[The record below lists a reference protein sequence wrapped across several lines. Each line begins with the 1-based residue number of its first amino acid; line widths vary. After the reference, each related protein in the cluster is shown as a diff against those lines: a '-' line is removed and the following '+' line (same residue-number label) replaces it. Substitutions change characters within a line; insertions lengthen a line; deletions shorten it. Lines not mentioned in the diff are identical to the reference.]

1 MNEYVLHEQ
10 LLAMESILGEYT
22 AAEELRQQ
30 VRQTVERIKTQLYRV
45 AVIGEFKRGKSSLV
59 NAIIGAQVLPTDI
72 LPMTA
77 AVTRVTYGEK
87 RKITIHFK
95 DGTTQERSVEELID
109 FATKFDAQKEQTAL
123 KIREIEVCYPSVF
136 CKHHIDILDTPGL
149 NDNASM
155 TQVTLGVLGEV
166 DAALMVIS
174 ANAPL
179 SMTEQQ
185 LILTLIQTPGI
196 RHIIFAVTHIDAVS
210 NRVSRQNQM
219 LEFIRNRIQTNL
231 WDAAREA
238 FAQEPQLLQ
247 KAEAILSQPDIF
259 GVSSVLALEGFLH
272 DDEQML
278 EDSRFPLFK
287 NELLALLTAAQ
298 SSDVQTRTVELACR
312 LRKELPLWKKEQE
325 DVLLGQKSRQE
336 QLLDSLRDFRLTS
349 PQAVRVLLDEL
360 EQELTDLGLS
370 PQMPLPSLAAELAR
384 PFITLLSSIDA
395 QSNSHEAVL
404 DALNTAREDT
414 LAVARD
420 LTGQIR
426 EAACAAME
434 KVFEAFWKL
443 QPSGCFPER
452 SFCGNL
458 SDLMTGFHFPEFS
471 WSEEPVPKLES
482 LMDVHVM
489 PYVHKAI
496 ACSVE
501 DYFRGLKDYVRLFGN
516 ALTDLNRRDR
526 ENTEPDNR
534 ITQEISRLDIHL
546 EVLRQRHQ
554 FSRQRLEH
562 ICLALELP
570 PEEKG
575 VDAP

>member
-10 LLAMESILGEYT
+10 LLAMESILGEYP

-30 VRQTVERIKTQLYRV
+30 VRQTVDRIKTQLYRV

-123 KIREIEVCYPSVF
+123 TIREIEVCYPSVF

-185 LILTLIQTPGI
+185 LILTLIRTPGI
-196 RHIIFAVTHIDAVS
+196 RHILFAVTHIDAVS

-219 LEFIRNRIQTNL
+219 LDFIRNRIQTDL

-238 FAQEPQLLQ
+238 FAGDEQLLR
-247 KAEAILSQPDIF
+247 KAEGILSQPDIY

-298 SSDVQTRTVELACR
+298 SSDVQARTVELASR
-312 LRKELPLWKKEQE
+312 LRRELPLWKKAQQ
-325 DVLLGQKSRQE
+325 DTLLDQKARQE

-349 PQAVRVLLDEL
+349 PQAVGDLLDAL
-360 EQELTDLGLS
+360 ERELTDLGLF
-370 PQMPLPSLAAELAR
+370 PQEPLPSLSAELAR
-384 PFITLLSSIDA
+384 PFIAHLSAIEA
-395 QSNSHEAVL
+395 QNNSHEAVL
-404 DALNTAREDT
+404 DALRAGKEAALTA
-414 LAVARD
+414 ARD

-426 EAACAAME
+426 EVTWNALE
-434 KVFEAFWKL
+434 KTFEAFWQL
-443 QPSGCFPER
+443 QPPGCFPER
-452 SFCGNL
+452 SFCGPL
-458 SDLMTGFHFPEFS
+458 SDLMMGFHFPEFS
-471 WSEEPVPKLES
+471 WSEDPIPKLES
-482 LMDVHVM
+482 LLEVHVM
-489 PYVHKAI
+489 PYIHKAI

-501 DYFRGLKDYVRLFGN
+501 DYLRELQGYVRLFGN

-534 ITQEISRLDIHL
+534 MNQEISRLNIHL
-546 EVLRQRHQ
+546 EVLRQRHLL
-554 FSRQRLEH
+554 SRQKLEH
-562 ICLALELP
+562 ICFALELP

-575 VDAP
+575 VAAR

>member
-10 LLAMESILGEYT
+10 LLAMEGILAEYD
-22 AAEELRQQ
+22 AAEGLRLQ
-30 VRQTVERIKTQLYRV
+30 VRQTVERLKSQLYRV

-95 DGTTQERSVEELID
+95 DGSVQERSVEELID

-123 KIREIEVCYPSVF
+123 TIREIEVCYPSVF

-179 SMTEQQ
+179 SLTEQN
-185 LILTLIQTPGI
+185 LILTLIRTPGI

-210 NRVSRQNQM
+210 NRVARQNKV
-219 LEFIRNRIQTNL
+219 LDFIRNRIQTDL
-231 WDAAREA
+231 WDAAREQ
-238 FAQEPQLLQ
+238 FAQDPQLLQ
-247 KAEAILSQPDIF
+247 KAETILSQPDIY

-298 SSDVQTRTVELACR
+298 SSDIQAQTLELACK
-312 LRKELPLWKKEQE
+312 LCKELPLWNESQLQQFASQKQKLEENLESLYQFRTGSLQE
-325 DVLLGQKSRQE
+325 LEVLLKDLQE
-336 QLLDSLRDFRLTS
+336 QLTDMGLA
-349 PQAVRVLLDEL
+349 PQDI
-360 EQELTDLGLS
+360 
-370 PQMPLPSLAAELAR
+370 LPSLAAELAR
-384 PFITLLSSIDA
+384 PFIAHLSSIHA
-395 QSNSHEAVL
+395 QYNSHSAVADALQAGKVQALDVSQELILEIQEAVYA
-404 DALNTAREDT
+404 ALANTVKKFLALHPADCFRETPFSEDFAS
-414 LAVARD
+414 L
-420 LTGQIR
+420 LSGI
-426 EAACAAME
+426 
-434 KVFEAFWKL
+434 AFPQFTWTVD
-443 QPSGCFPER
+443 PVPAFP
-452 SFCGNL
+452 
-458 SDLMTGFHFPEFS
+458 DLMQ
-471 WSEEPVPKLES
+471 
-482 LMDVHVM
+482 VHVM

-496 ACSVE
+496 SGSLE
-501 DYFRGLKDYVRLFGN
+501 DLFLRLQDYIRVFEDAML
-516 ALTDLNRRDR
+516 DQNRQDR
-526 ENTEPDNR
+526 ENTQPETR
-534 ITQEISRLDIHL
+534 LKQELSRLEIHA

-554 FSRQRLEH
+554 LSRQKLAQV
-562 ICLALELP
+562 CAALELP
-570 PEEKG
+570 FDEKG
-575 VDAP
+575 GNV